1 MFLELQISIFRIKEY
16 RTFSFAM
23 QNKLHAKIDYI
34 KIENSSQCSV
44 LNHSFIYLCI
54 FKNKISLCEHLKKNF
69 KNIKLSCQPQIWP
82 ITNSLG
88 LTAW

>member
-1 MFLELQISIFRIKEY
+1 
-16 RTFSFAM
+16 M

-69 KNIKLSCQPQIWP
+69 KKH
-82 ITNSLG
+82 
-88 LTAW
+88 